1 VRALPIRLRLTLPFA
16 LAMAVVLAAM
26 GFFVYLRVG
35 RALLTSIDQNL
46 RAQAGE
52 SAGHLEHGRSLLD
65 RDAASGVTAAELVG
79 PGGRVLE
86 SVPAKLPL
94 LSSGA
99 TQARVLDGKSV
110 WWSTKVPG
118 RSDDWRLLAVPAHAK
133 GQRAVLVVAQT
144 LAPREDALHRLAR
157 ELVLGGPAA
166 LALAILAGYLL
177 AAAALRPVEAMRR
190 RAAAITA
197 STTGTRLPVP
207 SARDEISKLAETL
220 NDMLQRLEAAFEH
233 ERRFVADASHELR
246 TPLALLRTE
255 LELALRRPRSQNE
268 LEQALR
274 SAAEETERL
283 TNLAEEL
290 LLIARSDQGGLPVRR
305 ERISTLE
312 LLEGV
317 AARYEARA
325 RERGRSLVVAKETD
339 APVEADPA
347 RLEQALGNLVDNAL
361 AYGDGAVE
369 LFVRR
374 NGDGIELH
382 VADAGPG
389 FPPGF
394 VPRAFDRFSRADEAR
409 SPGGAGLGLAIVELI
424 ARAHGGSA
432 AVANR
437 DGAGADAWITLPRT
451 EEPGIVTARRADP
464 MLRRSL

>member
-1 VRALPIRLRLTLPFA
+1 MRGLPIRLRLTLPFA

-26 GFFVYLRVG
+26 GFFVYVRVG

-65 RDAASGVTAAELVG
+65 RDAASGVTAAQLVA
-79 PGGRVLE
+79 PDGRVLE
-86 SVPAKLPL
+86 SVPAKLPS
-94 LSSGA
+94 LSSAA
-99 TQARVLDGKSV
+99 TRAGVRDGKSV
-110 WWSTKVPG
+110 WWSTKIRG
-118 RSDDWRLLAVPAHAK
+118 RRDEWRLLAVPARAK
-133 GQRAVLVVAQT
+133 GSGAVLVVAQT

-197 STTGTRLPVP
+197 TTPGTRLPVP
-207 SARDEISKLAETL
+207 SGRDEISKLAETL
-220 NDMLQRLEAAFEH
+220 NDMLKRLEAAFEH

-255 LELALRRPRSQNE
+255 LELALRRPRSHGE

-283 TNLAEEL
+283 TRLAEEL
-290 LLIARSDQGGLPVRR
+290 LLIARSDQGELPVRR
-305 ERISTLE
+305 ERLSALAVLE
-312 LLEGV
+312 EV
-317 AARYEARA
+317 ASRYQRHA
-325 RERGRSLVVAKETD
+325 RERGRSIAVAKETD

-347 RLEQALGNLVDNAL
+347 RLEQALGNLIDNAL
-361 AYGDGAVE
+361 AYGNGVVE
-369 LFVRR
+369 LFVHP

-382 VADAGPG
+382 VVDAGPG
-389 FPPGF
+389 FPAEF
-394 VPRAFDRFSRADEAR
+394 VARAFDRFSRADEAR

-424 ARAHGGSA
+424 ARAHGGRA

-437 DGAGADAWITLPRT
+437 DGHGADAWITLPRAP
-451 EEPGIVTARRADP
+451 EPPIVPARSADP
-464 MLRRSL
+464 IVQRS